1 MINEFDQT
9 TIEDELRLIA
19 TTLSISDKVYTSRP
33 SSTTSTNNDFIVVK
47 VSGKIIDNKAYG
59 ECVCSFHLFAKDISG
74 FKNGKK
80 LSIMYKKL
88 SAGLPQWRG
97 KLLFE
102 DKPIILSDMPDD
114 YGYHVRII
122 NIKTIIKI

>member
-19 TTLSISDKVYTSRP
+19 TTLSVSDKVYTSRP
-33 SSTTSTNNDFIVVK
+33 SSTTSTNNDFVVAK

-59 ECVCSFHLFAKDISG
+59 ECVCSFHLFAKDIAG

-80 LSIMYKKL
+80 LSVMYKKL
-88 SAGLPQWRG
+88 SSGLPQWQG